1 MADFS
6 IRADSV
12 NVEDIMRQIRARV
25 REKRGVDYTEEQ
37 IQELASVKLEKYLD
51 PDNVRSELLQQ
62 FRKISATP
70 DVQAEEQ
77 SLFGSSKPLV
87 RLTRRLL
94 RPVLKLFINPDKL
107 IQATR
112 FSQHVDLSY
121 EVLHNLVLEMTRL
134 GIEVKNLKMR
144 VESVSSRLDFYERRA
159 RALEG
164 LVQYRPVA
172 AAAAPLPAGARTG
185 APPPEGAREGDAQA
199 GDARSRRRR
208 RRRGRRG
215 GGQPPQ
221 GGERQ
226 DAAGPAPEQP
236 VAAEPRA
243 AEPDTEPPRDPDA
256 GDAAG
261 SGRLDQ

>member
-1 MADFS
+1 MADFT
-6 IRADSV
+6 IRAGSV

-37 IQELASVKLEKYLD
+37 IQELASVKLEQYLD

-62 FRKISATP
+62 FKKIAATP
-70 DVQAEEQ
+70 VVKAEEQ
-77 SLFGSSKPLV
+77 SLFGSSKPVV

-112 FSQHVDLSY
+112 FSQHVELSY

-164 LVQYRPVA
+164 IVQYRPD
-172 AAAAPLPAGARTG
+172 AAAP
-185 APPPEGAREGDAQA
+185 PPPKTAATTPAAPSNGAREGDNQA
-199 GDARSRRRR
+199 GEARSRRRR

-221 GGERQ
+221 AAEHQ
-226 DAAGPAPEQP
+226 AAGAPVADQP
-236 VAAEPRA
+236 PAAEPQTPK
-243 AEPDTEPPRDPDA
+243 PDTEPPQDPGA
-256 GDAAG
+256 GADPG
-261 SGRLDQ
+261 SGNSDQ

>member
-1 MADFS
+1 MADFN

-25 REKRGVDYTEEQ
+25 REKRGADYTEEQ
-37 IQELASVKLEKYLD
+37 IQELASAKLEKYLD
-51 PDNVRSELLQQ
+51 PDDVRSELLQE
-62 FRKISATP
+62 FKKISAAP
-70 DVQAEEQ
+70 DVKAEEQ
-77 SLFGSSKPLV
+77 SLFGSTKPAV

-164 LVQYRPVA
+164 IVQYRPG
-172 AAAAPLPAGARTG
+172 AGA
-185 APPPEGAREGDAQA
+185 APPPPSVPRAAGLPSNGPREADTQA
-199 GDARSRRRR
+199 GEARSRRRR

-215 GGQPPQ
+215 GGQPAQ
-221 GGERQ
+221 AVERP
-226 DAAGPAPEQP
+226 DATAPAADQP
-236 VAAEPRA
+236 PAAEPHVP
-243 AEPDTEPPRDPDA
+243 EPDTEPPRDPGASD
-256 GDAAG
+256 DTG
-261 SGRLDQ
+261 SGSADQ

>member
-1 MADFS
+1 MADFN

-51 PDNVRSELLQQ
+51 PDNVRSELLEQ
-62 FRKISATP
+62 FKKISATP
-70 DVQAEEQ
+70 DVKAEEQ
-77 SLFGSSKPLV
+77 TLFGSHRPLI
-87 RLTRRLL
+87 RLTRRIL

-144 VESVSSRLDFYERRA
+144 IESVSSRLDFHERRT

-164 LVQYRPVA
+164 VVQYRPGA
-172 AAAAPLPAGARTG
+172 GAAPPSHAAPRTG
-185 APPPEGAREGDAQA
+185 APPAEGAREGEGQA

-215 GGQPPQ
+215 GSQPPQ
-221 GGERQ
+221 AGERQ
-226 DAAGPAPEQP
+226 DATGPAPDLPPATDQ
-236 VAAEPRA
+236 RA
-243 AEPDTEPPRDPDA
+243 TEPDTDSPRGPGV
-256 GDAAG
+256 GDDTGPG
-261 SGRLDQ
+261 SSGQ